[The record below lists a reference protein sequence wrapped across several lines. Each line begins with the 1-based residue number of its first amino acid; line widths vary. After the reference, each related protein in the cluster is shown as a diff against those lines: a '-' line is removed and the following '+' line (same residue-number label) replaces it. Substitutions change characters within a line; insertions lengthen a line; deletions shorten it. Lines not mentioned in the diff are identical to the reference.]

1 MVRTILLNLILGY
14 LLMAAAPALAA
25 PGDPFGGDDT
35 GCVPSTKL
43 GLSCAKKVGTV
54 VFKLKRAVLKCHL
67 TQAELAFKT
76 GHSSPGFDNSEEHC
90 EVGNPSN
97 SAKAKFDEK
106 IAQYAASGCSA
117 TVIANANTTRD
128 EILADQNT
136 AGSLD
141 ELNGLFFCD
150 SASGAL
156 IADTTGADQ
165 DEGGWIPNT
174 PENFKCSVAVA
185 KAWSKLDGYVLKC
198 HQKMAAY
205 GFKGTSV
212 FDEESCESLALS
224 KYSAAVNKYVSGGI
238 CPPCLAS
245 NGPALG
251 PATVATADANLEDVY
266 VCPAP

>member
-1 MVRTILLNLILGY
+1 MRHIILPNLVLG
-14 LLMAAAPALAA
+14 LLVAAAPALAA

-43 GLSCAKKVGTV
+43 DLGCAKKVGTLV
-54 VFKLKRAVLKCHL
+54 YKLKRAVLKCHL

-76 GHSSPGFDNSEEHC
+76 GHSSPGFDNSEENC

-97 SAKAKFDEK
+97 SAKAKFDDK
-106 IAQYAASGCSA
+106 LAQYVTSGCSA
-117 TVIANANTTRD
+117 ALIANANATRD
-128 EILADQNT
+128 AILADQNT
-136 AGSLD
+136 AGSFD
-141 ELNGLFFCD
+141 ELNGYFFCD

-165 DEGGWIPNT
+165 DEAGWIPNT
-174 PENFKCSVAVA
+174 PESFKCSVAVV

-205 GFKGTSV
+205 GFKGTTV

-224 KYSAAVNKYVSGGI
+224 KYDAAVNKYVGSGI
-238 CPPCLAS
+238 CPPCLVS

-251 PATVATADANLEDVY
+251 PATVATANAELEDLY
-266 VCPAP
+266 ICPGP